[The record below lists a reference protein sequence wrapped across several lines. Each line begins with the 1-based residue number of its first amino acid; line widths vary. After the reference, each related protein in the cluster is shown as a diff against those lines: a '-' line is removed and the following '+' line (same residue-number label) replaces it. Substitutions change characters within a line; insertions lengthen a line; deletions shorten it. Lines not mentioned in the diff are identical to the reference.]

1 MSKLSKNVLFGQLS
15 AIIGEKL
22 DILGSCVPES
32 TSGAFFIG
40 LDESPYGALS
50 NCAAIHII
58 RNVEFEKLAFL
69 KNPGVKIAFFEQ

>member
-1 MSKLSKNVLFGQLS
+1 M
-15 AIIGEKL
+15 
-22 DILGSCVPES
+22 PES

-50 NCAAIHII
+50 DCAAIHII
-58 RNVEFEKLAFL
+58 RNVGFEKLAFL